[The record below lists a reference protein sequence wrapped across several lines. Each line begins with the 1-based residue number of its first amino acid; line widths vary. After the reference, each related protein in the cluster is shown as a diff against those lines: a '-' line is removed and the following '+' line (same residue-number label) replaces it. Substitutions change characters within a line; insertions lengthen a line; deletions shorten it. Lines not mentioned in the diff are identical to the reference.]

1 VKRAALPALALWVAL
16 LSTCLIVISRASFT
30 ADLSAFLPRAPS
42 PEQQVLVDQLTEG
55 AVSRL
60 ILIGIEAPD
69 AATRARLSR
78 ELARRLAAMPEFALV
93 NNGEAT
99 SMERDR
105 AFLFDRRYS
114 LSPAVTAER
123 FSERGLRAAI
133 GESIDLLASPAGL
146 MLKSLLPRD
155 PTGELVALV
164 NARQGDSGP
173 MIADGVWASRDGT
186 RALLFAQTRA
196 NGSDTDGQQHALA
209 TIRRTFA
216 EVAQGDAAAAPESR
230 LLLSGPGV
238 FSVASRNTIHDDVV
252 RLSAIGVAGIVLLL
266 LVVYRSPSVLAL
278 GMLPVVSGALAGIAA
293 VSLGFGVVHGLT
305 LGFGTTLIGEAVD
318 YSIYLFVQSSQSAR
332 ADADAAGDR
341 AHWVAT
347 FWPTIRLGML
357 TSVVGFAT
365 LLFSGFPGLAQ
376 LGLYSITGI
385 VVAAGVTR
393 FVLPA
398 LLPSG
403 FRVRD
408 VSFLG
413 RALAL
418 VMARARTLRWFFVVA
433 LVAAVAVIGSH
444 WHTLWN
450 PELSA
455 LSPLSAADLAL
466 DRTLR
471 ADIGAPDARYLV
483 VVSAGDQESAL
494 RAAERVGERL
504 QRLVDAGT
512 LGGFDTPVRFLPS
525 LASQKLRQQA
535 LPPPAELAARLQ
547 GATGELPLRA
557 ERLGPFLADV
567 ETARNAR
574 PLTRA
579 DLDGTSFAL
588 ATDALLVHRGER
600 WSALLPLKAPQ
611 SATASP
617 PPALDPQAIR
627 AAVAD
632 AGQDG
637 VLLVDLKGETDR
649 LYAGYLADAIYLSL
663 TGFVVMLVLLGLT
676 LRSPMRVLR
685 VVAPL
690 VAAVI
695 VVIAVHV
702 VAGNRLNIL
711 HLVGMLLIVAV
722 GSNYALFF
730 DQRAGAVGAAGVA
743 TLASLVL
750 ASTTTVIGFG
760 VLAFSKVPVLQAI
773 GSTVGPGAILALLF
787 AAVLAENRGAGL
799 HEEVT

>member
-1 VKRAALPALALWVAL
+1 MKRQGMAAVALWVAL
-16 LSTCLIVISRASFT
+16 LAACVIVIGRANFT
-30 ADLSAFLPRAPS
+30 ADLSAFLPRAPTA
-42 PEQQVLVDQLTEG
+42 EQQVLVDQLTEG

-78 ELARRLAAMPEFALV
+78 EIARRLRTMPEFTLV
-93 NNGEAT
+93 NNGESLGT
-99 SMERDR
+99 ERDR
-105 AFLFDRRYS
+105 DLLFTQRYL
-114 LSPAVTAER
+114 LSPAVTADR
-123 FSERGLRAAI
+123 FSEAGLRAAI

-155 PTGELVALV
+155 PTGELIQLLNLQESDTRPAV
-164 NARQGDSGP
+164 
-173 MIADGVWASRDGT
+173 ADGVWASRDGT
-186 RALLFAQTRA
+186 RALLLAQTRA
-196 NGSDTDGQQHALA
+196 SGSDTDGQQRALA
-209 TIRRTFA
+209 TIRGAFDEATAADR
-216 EVAQGDAAAAPESR
+216 AAARPSR

-238 FSVASRNTIHDDVV
+238 FSVSSRKTIRDDVA
-252 RLSAIGVAGIVLLL
+252 RLSTVGVVGIVGLLF
-266 LVVYRSPSVLAL
+266 VVYRSLTAL
-278 GMLPVVSGALAGIAA
+278 GLGLLPVISGALAGVAA
-293 VSLGFGVVHGLT
+293 VSLGFGVVHGIT

-318 YSIYLFVQSSQSAR
+318 YSIYLFVQSAQPTYE
-332 ADADAAGDR
+332 DPAGDH
-341 AHWVAT
+341 AQWVAR

-376 LGLYSITGI
+376 LGLYSVTGI

-393 FVLPA
+393 FVLPT

-413 RALAL
+413 HALAA
-418 VMARARTLRWFFVVA
+418 VMTRARTLRWVFVSV
-433 LVAAVAVIGSH
+433 LVAAAAVIGSH
-444 WHTLWN
+444 RHTLWN

-455 LSPLSAADLAL
+455 LSPVSAADLSL

-471 ADIGAPDARYLV
+471 ADLGAPDVRYIV
-483 VVSAGDQESAL
+483 VVSDADQEFVL

-504 QRLVDAGT
+504 ERLVDAGI

-525 LASQKLRQQA
+525 LASQKVRQQA

-547 GATGELPLRA
+547 AATGELPLRP
-557 ERLGPFLADV
+557 ERLRPFLADV
-567 ETARNAR
+567 EAARNAR
-574 PLTRA
+574 PLNRA

-588 ATDALLVHRGER
+588 ATDALLMHRGGR
-600 WSALLPLKAPQ
+600 WSALLPLKAAQ
-611 SATASP
+611 RGTAD
-617 PPALDPQAIR
+617 PAIDPQPIR
-627 AAVAD
+627 AALTE
-632 AGQDG
+632 AGQKSA
-637 VLLVDLKGETDR
+637 LLVDLKGETDR

-663 TGFVVMLVLLGLT
+663 TGFAVMLGLLGLT
-676 LRSPMRVLR
+676 LRSPVRVLR
-685 VVAPL
+685 VVVPL
-690 VAAVI
+690 VAAVV
-695 VVIAVHV
+695 VVIAVHAL
-702 VAGNRLNIL
+702 AGRQLNIL

-730 DQRAGAVGAAGVA
+730 DQRVDGNGTDRVA

-773 GSTVGPGAILALLF
+773 GATVGPGAVLALLF
-787 AAVLAENRGAGL
+787 SAVLAEDRAGRP
-799 HEEVT
+799 HEAMA